1 MTSLSSTERQCIC
14 RIRGDPIVQDCD
26 GQILTLSQVG
36 FFEVASF
43 VGSDTCPSFRV
54 SDVTNT
60 KRWRHSCNML
70 FIFAFSRS
78 WRLKMWEVIWSSRPT
93 SSSLSTKWW
102 RWKLKAILTSEWVKH
117 NVTMSRHLTLCP
129 GNYNNIFSVI
139 KSLLKKIC
147 LLAHFS
153 LQFLYILS
161 MLLRVSAHDLNSYC
175 CLHYLILPIFRDTI
189 LIMLYSLKINCWA
202 VANIVG
208 KKV

>member
-54 SDVTNT
+54 SYVTYT

-70 FIFAFSRS
+70 FSFAFSRS

-139 KSLLKKIC
+139 RWMEQWLRCRSTTEWERRSQWTVKPRY
-147 LLAHFS
+147 FS
-153 LQFLYILS
+153 LQN
-161 MLLRVSAHDLNSYC
+161 LLETTSCKFFY
-175 CLHYLILPIFRDTI
+175 F
-189 LIMLYSLKINCWA
+189 
-202 VANIVG
+202 
-208 KKV
+208 